1 MVKNNISS
9 PWLDDQL
16 VSVITPAYNAE
27 RFLQETIQ
35 SVISQTYD
43 QWEMIIVDDGST
55 DSTYSLAESWSGKDS
70 RIRVIKCRENGGQ
83 ARAWNIAIAAAKGRY
98 LAFLD
103 ADDLWVENKLEEQL
117 AFMKENNYGF
127 TYTMYDWIDENSGS
141 AGKIIDV
148 PESQSYKDMLK
159 NTAIGA
165 LTVVIDRSLVDVAE
179 IPEVHLNDS
188 MMWLQIA
195 REGVTAYGYDKV
207 LAHYRIVTNSFSRNK
222 KRSAVR
228 LWNLYRDQLKIPF
241 FRRAY
246 YFTCYAFNSIKRYY
260 LK

>member
-1 MVKNNISS
+1 M
-9 PWLDDQL
+9 
-16 VSVITPAYNAE
+16 E
-27 RFLQETIQ
+27 
-35 SVISQTYD
+35 
-43 QWEMIIVDDGST
+43 
-55 DSTYSLAESWSGKDS
+55 
-70 RIRVIKCRENGGQ
+70 
-83 ARAWNIAIAAAKGRY
+83 
-98 LAFLD
+98 
-103 ADDLWVENKLEEQL
+103 
-117 AFMKENNYGF
+117 ENNYGF

-228 LWNLYRDQLKIPF
+228 L
-241 FRRAY
+241 
-246 YFTCYAFNSIKRYY
+246 
-260 LK
+260 

>member
-1 MVKNNISS
+1 MMKNNISS
-9 PWLDDQL
+9 WQSNKL

-27 RFLQETIQ
+27 RFLQETIE
-35 SVISQTYD
+35 SVLSQTYEN
-43 QWEMIIVDDGST
+43 WEMIIVDDGST

-70 RIRVIKCRENGGQ
+70 RIRVIKCQKNGGQ

-103 ADDLWVENKLEEQL
+103 ADDLWEENKLEEQL
-117 AFMKENNYGF
+117 AFMNENNYGF
-127 TYTMYDWIDENSGS
+127 TYTMYDWIDENSEP
-141 AGKIIDV
+141 AGKTIDV
-148 PESQSYKDMLK
+148 PGSQTYKDILK

-165 LTVVIDRSLVDVAE
+165 LTVVIDRAVVNVAE

-195 REGVTAYGYDKV
+195 REGVTAYGYEKV

-222 KRSAVR
+222 KRSAAR